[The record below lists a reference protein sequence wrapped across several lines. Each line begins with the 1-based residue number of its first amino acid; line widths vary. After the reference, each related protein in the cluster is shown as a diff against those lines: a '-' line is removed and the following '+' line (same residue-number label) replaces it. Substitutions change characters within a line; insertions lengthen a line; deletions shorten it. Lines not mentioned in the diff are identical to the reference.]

1 MNPIDYMELL
11 GALPD
16 DLVDCAF
23 SHQAKAAG
31 SAVPQEHAPI
41 TVQVKTGTA
50 IPLKKRGSVWA
61 PRIVSGAAAAACLA
75 VVCGMGILL
84 RDDGMTMQT
93 STMETAVAPETD
105 LPAAT
110 TAPAV
115 TAAPQHSEVPAQTAQ
130 TAQTVQTTAALPAET
145 TAQPAE
151 TAPAATAP
159 AATEAPA
166 AAAHAE
172 TTPAETTPAP
182 AETAPAETAPAPAEP
197 QTPVFELGDV
207 DMDGKI
213 TFVDAALVFID
224 IQLAD
229 VDRLDLSLLT
239 DEQRALGDVDGKMG
253 GLNHWIWNE
262 DKQDYE
268 PNGEF
273 FPLSGTHVYTDTRII
288 GDPDAIFHVAL
299 YRNWLDMSD
308 LTTEAYLSDSK
319 YYDDLYDAWFI
330 NAEPETQQQIQ
341 DAVDFYREIRR
352 AIWEPKE
359 LDGMLWEGS
368 WQKYLQR
375 TVFFDT
381 EVRYDTGDFLK
392 MAEEMREYF

>member
-93 STMETAVAPETD
+93 STMETVVAPETD

-130 TAQTVQTTAALPAET
+130 TALTVQTTAALPAET

-151 TAPAATAP
+151 TAPAAT
-159 AATEAPA
+159 EAPDA
-166 AAAHAE
+166 AAPAE

-253 GLNHWIWNE
+253 GLYHWRWDAE
-262 DKQDYE
+262 KQEYE
-268 PNGEF
+268 SSSEPFVFSHSYKDSETN
-273 FPLSGTHVYTDTRII
+273 TVYKGDADII
-288 GDPDAIFHVAL
+288 ERVAIL
-299 YRNWLDMSD
+299 RNWCGLSD
-308 LTTEAYLSDSK
+308 LTISEYLARQE
-319 YYDDLYDAWFI
+319 YYDDFQVNWSQNADSESAQKIADALGLYRLGLKNAIWKTKYQEDHPDWTGTKDWIEHSVLFDSDVLYDA
-330 NAEPETQQQIQ
+330 
-341 DAVDFYREIRR
+341 
-352 AIWEPKE
+352 
-359 LDGMLWEGS
+359 
-368 WQKYLQR
+368 
-375 TVFFDT
+375 
-381 EVRYDTGDFLK
+381 GDFLR